1 MFPLGILKATGSVF
15 KTDFTALPS
24 IDSTAAIHVISF
36 KYAYAYTT

>member
-24 IDSTAAIHVISF
+24 IDTAGHRQAKLQVCLH
-36 KYAYAYTT
+36 TT